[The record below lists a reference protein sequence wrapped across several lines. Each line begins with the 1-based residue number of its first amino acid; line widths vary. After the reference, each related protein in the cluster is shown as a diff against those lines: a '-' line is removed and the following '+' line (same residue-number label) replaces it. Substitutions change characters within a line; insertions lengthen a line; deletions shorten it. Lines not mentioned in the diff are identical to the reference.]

1 MFILRAIWSFLTS
14 RRLWTFIG
22 LVCLAAIVWLF
33 GPLVPFGEA
42 RPFAGELARLALI
55 LGLLLCWLVWLV
67 VTQRRAIR
75 ANRLFVAELAVP
87 EPQPI
92 DAAAQAVAAVGARF
106 REVLAELKRRRLG
119 GRRLLREMPW
129 YVIIGPP
136 AAGKTT
142 ALRQSGLEFPFD
154 LTDDLHG
161 VGGTR
166 NCDWFFTEDAVLID
180 TAGRYVL
187 QESQPEADAAEW
199 LGFLDLLKKHRGR
212 KALNGVIVAVPVDLL
227 SQGDAAIRANGREIR
242 KRLAEL
248 DARLEVRLPVYLL
261 LTKADLVKGFEPS
274 FDELSTGERE
284 QVWGA
289 TFAPGERPDGAAIAR
304 ELGLLVRRLEARA
317 PARMEG
323 EEELAT
329 RAEIFRFPSQV
340 ASLEAPLAVLVDCV
354 FGESRYEPS
363 GWLRGFY
370 LTSATQEGT
379 PIDRLTAA
387 LASSFGL
394 PAAAPSPARRVERR
408 SFFLRRLLGDVIFPE
423 AGLATLDARAEERRV
438 WIRRGAAVG
447 AAGLAV
453 LAMLAFTVAYRGSRG
468 AVAAQVAELDRLR
481 APLEAAAAHQVPVEP
496 SDLDVALKAIAD
508 VENARVPLPGAAIRL
523 VGPSAA
529 SELAA
534 AQATA
539 YDRVLRNILEPR
551 MVALLEATMWQN
563 IGDADFLLGAL
574 KTYRM
579 VTGTSPLDPALAKAW
594 WTDELPA
601 FAATPPFPTEA
612 ARDHQLAALDRM
624 ALEEAY
630 IAPDPALMR
639 RALLS
644 VCSIP
649 LSRRAYGAL
658 LSDPAVADLPDWAP
672 ASFAGPNGAEIF
684 TRRSGDTLR
693 VGIPGAFTYQGFHGA
708 VLPRLPEVAAQAA
721 LDRSV
726 FEGGCDE
733 SAEVSVDALA
743 QDMLKLY
750 YEDFIAEWDALLRDI
765 KLAPMTDLATLSTH
779 LKDLSSEDSALKR
792 LLTAAVAETDLT
804 QPAEATGSSTP
815 PKGASKILGKLGKI
829 GKLAKKGMKH
839 LPAGGPAA
847 ADTTGAPVA
856 DHFKPLRGAIQE
868 VDGQPPSLAAA
879 VVALTELSNAVQK
892 IVAEPNPEAAI
903 KAQGGLAVLTGD
915 VRNQAV
921 LLPDPIDDWLAGIA
935 EEGSGIARDAIV
947 AQLNARWRADV
958 RDLCETLVARYPFN
972 AASPIEIPTVD
983 FDRLFGPGQLI
994 DTFTTEEVLPYADT
1008 AARPWRW
1015 RADLGLDPGALAALE
1030 QARRIRDA
1038 LFPPGGSGPIM
1049 SFTLEPVDLS
1059 PSASEVAL
1067 NLDGQS
1073 LKYFN
1078 AVAVPIAMVW
1088 PGPNG
1093 TKAISLAF
1101 RPFGDAPDAFDTV
1114 RGDWAWL
1121 RMLRAGGLSPTAQ
1134 PEVFRLRLSL
1144 GGHSADFV
1152 LRADSIDNPFDLQ
1165 MFSGFACPKRF

>member
-1 MFILRAIWSFLTS
+1 MFILRAIWAFFTS
-14 RRLWTFIG
+14 RWLWTFLG
-22 LVCLAAIVWLF
+22 VVCLAAIIWLF
-33 GPLVPFGEA
+33 GPFVGFGEA
-42 RPFAGELARLALI
+42 RPFEGELARLVLI
-55 LGLLLCWLVWLV
+55 LSLLLLWLIWLVLAY
-67 VTQRRAIR
+67 RRAIR
-75 ANRLFVAELAVP
+75 ANRLFVTELAVP
-87 EPQPI
+87 EPEPV
-92 DAAAQAVAAVGARF
+92 DAAAEAVAAVGARF
-106 REVLAELKRRRLG
+106 QEVLAELKRRRLG

-154 LTDDLHG
+154 VTDDLHG

-187 QESQPEADAAEW
+187 QESQAETDAAEW

-212 KALNGVIVAVPVDLL
+212 KALNGVIVAIPVDLL
-227 SQGDAAIRANGREIR
+227 SESDAAIRANGREIR

-261 LTKADLVKGFEPS
+261 LTKADLVKGFEAS
-274 FDELSTGERE
+274 FDQLSTSDRE

-289 TFAPGERPDGAAIAR
+289 TFAPGERPDGAAVAR
-304 ELGLLVRRLEARA
+304 ELAQLVHRLEARV

-323 EEELAT
+323 EEELAI
-329 RAEIFRFPSQV
+329 RAEIFRFPNQI
-340 ASLEAPLAVLVDCV
+340 ASLAAPLSVLVDCV

-394 PAAAPSPARRVERR
+394 PAAAPPRARRVERR
-408 SFFLRRLLGDVIFPE
+408 SFFLRRLLSDVVFPE

-438 WIRRGAAVG
+438 WIRRGAVVA
-447 AAGLAV
+447 AAGLVV
-453 LAMLAFTVAYRGSRG
+453 LATLAFTVAYRGNRG
-468 AVAAQVAELDRLR
+468 AVAAQVAEFDRLR

-496 SDLDVALKAIAD
+496 SDLDVALAAIAE
-508 VENARVPLPGAAIRL
+508 VENARVPLPGAATRL

-529 SELAA
+529 SEIAA

-539 YDRVLRNILEPR
+539 YDRVLRNVLEPR
-551 MVALLEATMWQN
+551 MVALLEATMWRN

-579 VTGTSPLDPALAKAW
+579 MTGTSPLDPALVKAW

-601 FAATPPFPTEA
+601 FAAAPPFPTEA
-612 ARDHQLAALDRM
+612 ARDHQLAAIDRM
-624 ALEEAY
+624 SVEEEY
-630 IAPDPALMR
+630 IAPDELLMR

-649 LSRRAYGAL
+649 LARRAYNAL
-658 LSDPAVADLPDWAP
+658 LSDPAVAELPDWTP

-693 VGIPGAFTYQGFHGA
+693 VGLPGAFTYQGFHGV
-708 VLPRLPEVAAQAA
+708 VLERLPEVAGRAA

-733 SAEVSVDALA
+733 SADVSVDALA

-750 YEDFIAEWDALLRDI
+750 YEDFIAQWDALLRDI
-765 KLAPMTDLATLSTH
+765 KLAPMTDLATLATH

-792 LLTAAVAETDLT
+792 LLTAVVAETDLT
-804 QPAEATGSSTP
+804 RPEEAAGSSAP

-839 LPAGGPAA
+839 LPAGGGA

-856 DHFKPLRGAIQE
+856 EHFKPLRGTIQE
-868 VDGQPPSLAAA
+868 VDGQPPSLAVA

-892 IVAEPNPEAAI
+892 IIAEPNPEAAI

-915 VRNQAV
+915 VRNQAA
-921 LLPDPIDDWLAGIA
+921 LLPDPIGDWLAGIA
-935 EEGSGIARDAIV
+935 EEGSAITREAIV

-972 AASPIEIPTVD
+972 PASPAEIPSVD

-994 DTFTTEEVLPYADT
+994 DTFTTEEVLPYANT
-1008 AARPWRW
+1008 ATRPWSW
-1015 RADLGLDPGALAALE
+1015 QAGLGLNNASLAALE

-1038 LFPPGGSGPIM
+1038 LFPPGGSGPVM
-1049 SFTLEPVDLS
+1049 SFTLEPIDLS
-1059 PSASEVAL
+1059 ASASEVTL
-1067 NLDGQS
+1067 ILDGQS
-1073 LKYFN
+1073 LRYFN
-1078 AVAVPIAMVW
+1078 ALTVPEPMSW

-1093 TKAISLAF
+1093 TKAIFLAF
-1101 RPFGDAPDAFDTV
+1101 RPFGAAPDVSDTV

-1121 RMLRAGGLSPTAQ
+1121 RMMRAGGLRPTAR
-1134 PEVFRLRLSL
+1134 PEEFRLRLSL
-1144 GGHSADFV
+1144 GGHWADFELV
-1152 LRADSIDNPFDLQ
+1152 ADSIDNPFDLQ
-1165 MFSGFACPKRF
+1165 MFSGFTCPARF